1 MENEDHITSSYV
13 AEYHRLSDCKH
24 AVNVWNGAIFV
35 LLAFADDVV
44 LFDVVQ
50 TLLFTTQPE

>member
-1 MENEDHITSSYV
+1 MENEDHMSSYV
-13 AEYHRLSDCKH
+13 AEYHCLSDCKH